1 MPLAAPS
8 RGTHARG
15 TCVQH
20 PPPVSYQYTMCVSRL
35 ESQRKRVVVL
45 VDEPLNAHENGSG
58 RETKWATGGCGQRP
72 HLRHVRHACAA
83 PHMRRRDGEAASGMW
98 EAGFHDG
105 EAL

>member
-72 HLRHVRHACAA
+72 HLRHVLDMHVRRAYAA
-83 PHMRRRDGEAASGMW
+83 PGRGGGIGHVGG
-98 EAGFHDG
+98 GIP
-105 EAL
+105 